1 MSLEK
6 LESICFNILFFCLLF
21 GMPGLSLYFLFWH
34 GR

>member
-6 LESICFNILFFCLLF
+6 FEVICFNILFFALLF
-21 GMPGLSLYFLFWH
+21 GMPCLSLYFLFWH